1 MEAIR
6 TVLAED
12 DVRLQEAFRDLVQ
25 HEESIDL
32 LGIASDGEQAVQM
45 AMQFEP
51 QVILMD
57 IQMPRLN
64 GIEATERIK
73 RALPNVQIVIW
84 TIFGDDQHV
93 FEAIK
98 AGAVGYLL
106 KDSPTM
112 EIVEGIHAAA
122 RGESLLHPAVAKRVI
137 QEFQRMRVAVEK
149 APQLLCELTARE
161 IEVLRLLAEGKRNRE
176 IAAQLYLTEKTVK
189 NYITNILFKL
199 QVNSRTEAAL
209 LAVRKGLI

>member
-1 MEAIR
+1 MEVVR
-6 TVLAED
+6 TILAED
-12 DVRLQEAFRDLVQ
+12 DPRLRESFRDLAL

-32 LGIASDGEQAVQM
+32 LGVASDGEQAVQL

-57 IQMPRLN
+57 IQMPRMD
-64 GIEATERIK
+64 GIEATRRIK

-98 AGAVGYLL
+98 AGAIGYLL
-106 KDSPTM
+106 KDSPAH
-112 EIVEGIHAAA
+112 EIIEGIHAAA

-137 QEFQRMRVAVEK
+137 QEFQRMRAAVEK
-149 APQLLCELTARE
+149 APDLLCELTARE
-161 IEVLRLLAEGKRNRE
+161 TEVLRLLAEGKRNKE
-176 IAAQLYLTEKTVK
+176 IAQQLFLTEKTVK
-189 NYITNILFKL
+189 NYISNILFKL

-209 LAVRKGLI
+209 KAVQGGLI